1 MGSTRKRRNAERKMA
16 KPYRDRVERIGDDDP
31 KDVSVYVIRRLGAF
45 SEKNYLFGLTSDP
58 NVRILGSDDYP
69 RE

>member
-16 KPYRDRVERIGDDDP
+16 KPYRDRFEDIGDGDP
-31 KDVSVYVIRRLGAF
+31 KDVPVYAIHRLGASLEIF
-45 SEKNYLFGLTSDP
+45 LFGLTSDP
-58 NVRILGSDDYP
+58 SARILGSDDYP